1 MAQDYY
7 STLGVSRDSNTDDI
21 KKAYR
26 KLAHQY
32 HPDKNPGNK
41 EAEEKFKEINNAY
54 QVLGDTQKRA
64 QYDRFGVDPTTNA
77 GGPGAGFGGFEGF
90 SGFGGNAGG
99 VQFDFGS
106 NGNASPF
113 EDLNDVFETFFGGNN
128 FAGGRS
134 RSGATSSRKKGI
146 DLEMDLELTLEES
159 AKGVDKSFSLK
170 HKMNCEHCSG
180 KGNEP
185 GSKVKTCPTCK
196 GSGRVYQRVQT
207 FFGVVQQE
215 QTCPTCEGVGQI
227 YEEKCKVCGG
237 KGYNEKT
244 EQIEVKIPVGV
255 DSGDRIRVSGKGQAG
270 YKGST
275 PGDLYLNINIKANP
289 KLKREGQ
296 NITSTIEVDYF
307 QLLLGTSVSVY
318 TVWGEVEMKIPPLTN
333 PENKLKLKDKGMPK
347 LNNSQN
353 LGDHIVEIKVK
364 MPKKLSTKQQN
375 TLQKL
380 QEELS

>member
-7 STLGVSRDSNTDDI
+7 SILGINRDSSTDEI

-41 EAEEKFKEINNAY
+41 ESEEKFKEINNAY
-54 QVLGDTQKRA
+54 QVLGDTQKRS
-64 QYDRFGVDPTTNA
+64 QYDRFGVDPTTNS
-77 GGPGAGFGGFEGF
+77 GAGASGF
-90 SGFGGNAGG
+90 SGFGGAGNPGG

-106 NGNASPF
+106 GGNSSPF
-113 EDLNDVFETFFGGNN
+113 EDLNDVFETFFGNGFN
-128 FAGGRS
+128 GGGTS
-134 RSGATSSRKKGI
+134 RSQTSSRKKGI

-159 AKGVDKSFSLK
+159 AKGVDKSFNLK
-170 HKMNCEHCSG
+170 HKMTCDHCSG

-196 GSGRVYQRVQT
+196 GNGRVYQRVQT

-215 QTCPTCEGVGQI
+215 QTCPTCEGIGQI
-227 YEEKCKVCGG
+227 YEEKCKVCSG
-237 KGYNEKT
+237 KGYNEKN
-244 EQIEVKIPVGV
+244 EEIEVKIPVGV
-255 DSGDRIRVSGKGQAG
+255 DTGDRIRVTGKGEAG

-275 PGDLYLNINIKANP
+275 PGDLYLNLNIKTNP
-289 KLKREGQ
+289 KLKRDGQ
-296 NITSTIEVDYF
+296 NIISSINIDYF
-307 QLLLGTSVSVY
+307 SLLLGTSITVY
-318 TVWGEVEMKIPPLTN
+318 TVWGEVEMKVPQLTN
-333 PENKLKLKDKGMPK
+333 PENKLKLKGKGMPK

-353 LGDHIVEIKVK
+353 IGDHIVELKVT
-364 MPKKLSTKQQN
+364 MPKKINSKQHT

-380 QEELS
+380 QEELN